1 MELAALACLRL
12 GRRREAATHFAIA
25 SRLMPDD
32 LIESRPW
39 LLAAWRQRVRDRASG
54 GIGPSRS
61 LVLVHTEGWQDVADF
76 QVINAHV
83 EHMAP
88 DIEVSIASNITR
100 SSYTRKKAA
109 SRPSLVF
116 SPARLLN
123 FRPNR
128 GKVYAGQPM
137 CTRRRNI
144 RPRSGGIFTM
154 RGDIPNVRCNWRI
167 RWA

>member
-1 MELAALACLRL
+1 M
-12 GRRREAATHFAIA
+12 IK
-25 SRLMPDD
+25 
-32 LIESRPW
+32 
-39 LLAAWRQRVRDRASG
+39 
-54 GIGPSRS
+54 
-61 LVLVHTEGWQDVADF
+61 
-76 QVINAHV
+76 AHV

-116 SPARLLN
+116 SPVRLLN
-123 FRPNR
+123 FRPDR

-144 RPRSGGIFTM
+144 RPRSGGILAL
-154 RGDIPNVRCNWRI
+154 RGGVKPGHF
-167 RWA
+167 